1 MKIYES
7 WFENVDV
14 HVLHHEESN
23 LGKYDNIQYA

>member
-14 HVLHHEESN
+14 YVLYYEESN
-23 LGKYDNIQYA
+23 LGKYDNI